1 MPINFSNNNLNGHTT
16 FKEGYNSSKTR
27 VCVTVGMMTTGYD
40 CEDILNLCLM
50 RPIFSP
56 QNFIQMKGR
65 GTRKYDFVYSER
77 NYLGKIEKDEVK
89 KERFK
94 LFDFFANCEY
104 FEEKFNYDEVIE
116 LPPETGKERGPFSPP
131 PSAEYKSVRPDPL
144 KELFETPIGS
154 EGMRIDRKFFEKFEE
169 VVKGNEYVKDKI
181 YEGKY
186 EEAESYIKREVFDKP
201 EEYFNLD
208 KLRKSVKL
216 DRRLSLREILERIFG
231 RIRKFKTKDD
241 LLEEEI
247 EKFISIYH
255 PENKFIH
262 IIRQFMKA
270 YILDSELREIFNS
283 KEYGRL
289 ETNPGFTMS
298 DLRELDGW
306 KDPVAEYI
314 KDYVPLN
321 AFMA

>member
-1 MPINFSNNNLNGHTT
+1 
-16 FKEGYNSSKTR
+16 
-27 VCVTVGMMTTGYD
+27 
-40 CEDILNLCLM
+40 
-50 RPIFSP
+50 
-56 QNFIQMKGR
+56 
-65 GTRKYDFVYSER
+65 
-77 NYLGKIEKDEVK
+77 
-89 KERFK
+89 
-94 LFDFFANCEY
+94 
-104 FEEKFNYDEVIE
+104 
-116 LPPETGKERGPFSPP
+116 LPPETGREPGPFPP
-131 PSAEYKSVRPDPL
+131 PLPPLAEYKSFRPDPL
-144 KELFETPIGS
+144 KELSETPIGF

-186 EEAESYIKREVFDKP
+186 EEAERYIKREVFDKP

-208 KLRKSVKL
+208 KLRKSVML

-231 RIRKFKTKDD
+231 RIKKFKTKDD

-270 YILDSELREIFNS
+270 YILDTELREILNS

-289 ETNPGFTMS
+289 ETNPGFTMR
-298 DLRELDGW
+298 DLKELAGW

-321 AFMA
+321 TFVA